1 MVTVFPL
8 DPSNSMNWSGGSDI
22 PDTVPII
29 ETTPDYQSEGELR
42 KYRTKRMRAA
52 GKIQIPNAGQSA
64 VYKDAKMSEFILKSS
79 GHTNTASEFQHSAHP
94 SSTHSNSASTV
105 IEVGDAVRR
114 SSWKRSKE
122 TEKKEWIVRA
132 SNLLNEHY
140 AQSRAGYIV
149 SGNATRAVVSKLESR
164 RDEPSSGVTKIL
176 SDAISASHKD
186 LDKMKEESLGE
197 HWEWLGREL
206 QVYHEFME
214 QMKKSFIWSEP

>member
-1 MVTVFPL
+1 MLMVHKT
-8 DPSNSMNWSGGSDI
+8 
-22 PDTVPII
+22 
-29 ETTPDYQSEGELR
+29 
-42 KYRTKRMRAA
+42 
-52 GKIQIPNAGQSA
+52 
-64 VYKDAKMSEFILKSS
+64 
-79 GHTNTASEFQHSAHP
+79 
-94 SSTHSNSASTV
+94 
-105 IEVGDAVRR
+105 
-114 SSWKRSKE
+114 
-122 TEKKEWIVRA
+122 KKEENNKKNWTLKKFYLSI
-132 SNLLNEHY
+132 
-140 AQSRAGYIV
+140 SR

>member
-29 ETTPDYQSEGELR
+29 EPTPDYQSEGELR
-42 KYRTKRMRAA
+42 KYSGVSLIVPRRDEECWTV
-52 GKIQIPNAGQSA
+52 GSLQGC
-64 VYKDAKMSEFILKSS
+64 KDDTPLIHLRP
-79 GHTNTASEFQHSAHP
+79 TQR
-94 SSTHSNSASTV
+94 SNSAPTV

-149 SGNATRAVVSKLESR
+149 LKR
-164 RDEPSSGVTKIL
+164 
-176 SDAISASHKD
+176 
-186 LDKMKEESLGE
+186 
-197 HWEWLGREL
+197 
-206 QVYHEFME
+206 
-214 QMKKSFIWSEP
+214 